1 MIFRLS
7 LIFLAL
13 MTEQASALPL
23 DNSVTQD
30 TINKTIC
37 VPNWTDTVR
46 PSVSY
51 TNRVKLSLMKAVGL
65 PATTARQYTLD
76 HIIPLALGGSARGK
90 DNLQIQPVK
99 ESWVKDQV
107 EKCMAR
113 AVCQGLINLTSAREA
128 LWINWRNAAC
138 PLRK

>member
-13 MTEQASALPL
+13 ITEQASALPI

-51 TNRVKLSLMKAVGL
+51 TNRVKLSLMKAAGL
-65 PATTARQYTLD
+65 PATTARQ
-76 HIIPLALGGSARGK
+76 
-90 DNLQIQPVK
+90 DNLQLQPVK

-128 LWINWRNAAC
+128 LWINWRNASC